1 MSSLYPPQPN
11 PDPAAVRQW
20 MSALADGQ
28 SDVLPSA
35 CAAWASD
42 SVAREAWHDYHL
54 IGDVLRSEDLATA
67 PARDEAF
74 LAALRVR
81 LAREPAIVAPTPVT
95 VAASAAAA
103 LTLPAAGRTPPRR
116 WAVAAAAAGVMLVG
130 GVVVMLREGAP
141 SGAAWSVAPQ
151 PTAVAERG
159 QPAQVTTVGLGGIV
173 STPAS
178 AALGDP
184 QWRVLDGKVIR
195 DARLDAYLRAHRG
208 SLAVHPRAVGGRY
221 DTVVLER

>member
-81 LAREPAIVAPTPVT
+81 LAQEPAIVAPTPV
-95 VAASAAAA
+95 VAAAA
-103 LTLPAAGRTPPRR
+103 AETRPAAGRTPSRR
-116 WAVAAAAAGVMLVG
+116 WAVAAAAAGVMMVG

-141 SGAAWSVAPQ
+141 SGAVWSFAPQ
-151 PTAVAERG
+151 PTAVAERS
-159 QPAQVTTVGLGGIV
+159 QAPQVTPVGLGTA